1 MTDGVLT
8 FAGDYALEIFYDELT
23 FTDVK
28 QLVPAVFIDG
38 NWSRQVDVYGNPV
51 AATALSSTLFP
62 TTTDVD
68 NFLATEALAPVGFI
82 VEDTD
87 PTDPGTGGGDGGGH
101 EGDGLPVF
109 TLTIDQAI
117 NMTDGVLTFAGD
129 YALEIF
135 FDELTFTGV
144 KQLVPAVFIDGNWS
158 RQVDVYGNPVAATAL
173 SSTLFPTTTDVDNF
187 LATEALAPVGFIVE
201 DTDPTDPGTG
211 GGDGGGDHV
220 GDGLPVFTLTIDQA
234 INMTDGVL
242 TFAGDY
248 ALEIFFDEL
257 TLTDVRQLVP
267 AVFIDGN
274 WSRQVDVYGNPVAA
288 TALSSTLFPHYH

>member
-8 FAGDYALEIFYDELT
+8 FAGDYALEIFFDELT

-135 FDELTFTGV
+135 YDELTFTDV

-211 GGDGGGDHV
+211 GGDGGGHE
-220 GDGLPVFTLTIDQA
+220 GDGLPVFTLDRS
-234 INMTDGVL
+234 G
-242 TFAGDY
+242 
-248 ALEIFFDEL
+248 
-257 TLTDVRQLVP
+257 
-267 AVFIDGN
+267 
-274 WSRQVDVYGNPVAA
+274 
-288 TALSSTLFPHYH
+288 H